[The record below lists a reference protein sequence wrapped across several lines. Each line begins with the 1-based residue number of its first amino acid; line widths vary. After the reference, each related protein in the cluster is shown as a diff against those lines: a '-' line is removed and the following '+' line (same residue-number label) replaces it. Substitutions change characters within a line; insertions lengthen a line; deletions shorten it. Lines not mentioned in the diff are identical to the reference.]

1 MHTENV
7 VVDREHLEGERPEVT
22 LGTASN
28 RHLRVVDSGEVAR
41 TSWLVF
47 FWLEREGVRVDTRVW
62 RTGVVGKWL
71 HLVKVLTGLLLESV
85 LAVEDQLGRG
95 KRTNVFFNVVFVTAH
110 TVTNNEQWGTGLGRA
125 DANVSTDWATR
136 GNDNITV
143 TVLGTKVP
151 QVVTSGETFS
161 DTPDQFLDWVVVGQ
175 SDLLGRVGRDRIGA
189 SVLHLLDQ
197 VFVTLLRES
206 SALFSVEVDVVRPD
220 LERRRGQ
227 VLVKTS
233 GQVKVNSDFV
243 VLQGNQWQGQS
254 WVSVEEEDEW
264 QKDLLTTGAWDWGSC
279 HFTPVSLGRIGQV
292 QFRVQSP
299 PSLVVLIDS
308 LTTDGQFRSRDN
320 TLSDPVSIFR
330 STRDVRERLRGRFEV
345 HVTDQITVSGDRDG
359 DATRGR
365 GGTVNSLFDG
375 FHRKVGVAFVNR
387 LEKSDFW
394 VTCKVDV
401 LGAIGDELHET
412 SGHCVCV
419 CTIH

>member
-1 MHTENV
+1 KKCLVGEGEATHTGLHTENV

-175 SDLLGRVGRDRIGA
+175 SDLLGPRFRQGIST
-189 SVLHLLDQ
+189 SVLNLLDQ

-206 SALFSVEVDVVRPD
+206 S
-220 LERRRGQ
+220 
-227 VLVKTS
+227 
-233 GQVKVNSDFV
+233 
-243 VLQGNQWQGQS
+243 
-254 WVSVEEEDEW
+254 
-264 QKDLLTTGAWDWGSC
+264 
-279 HFTPVSLGRIGQV
+279 
-292 QFRVQSP
+292 
-299 PSLVVLIDS
+299 
-308 LTTDGQFRSRDN
+308 
-320 TLSDPVSIFR
+320 
-330 STRDVRERLRGRFEV
+330 
-345 HVTDQITVSGDRDG
+345 
-359 DATRGR
+359 
-365 GGTVNSLFDG
+365 
-375 FHRKVGVAFVNR
+375 
-387 LEKSDFW
+387 
-394 VTCKVDV
+394 
-401 LGAIGDELHET
+401 
-412 SGHCVCV
+412 
-419 CTIH
+419 

>member
-7 VVDREHLEGERPEVT
+7 VVDREHLEGERPEGT

-175 SDLLGRVGRDRIGA
+175 SDLLGPRFRQGIST
-189 SVLHLLDQ
+189 SVLNLLDQ

-206 SALFSVEVDVVRPD
+206 SALFSVEVHVVTPHLQARHVRFK
-220 LERRRGQ
+220 LGGQ
-227 VLVKTS
+227 VNVD
-233 GQVKVNSDFV
+233 SDFV
-243 VLQGNQWQGQS
+243 VLQSNQWQGQS
-254 WVSVEEEDEW
+254 WVAVEEEDEW
-264 QKDLLTTGAWDWGSC
+264 QVNL
-279 HFTPVSLGRIGQV
+279 LGRRGDWVSRHLTVSELVPFGQV